1 MPQRWPITYE
11 DVVAARQRIRPY
23 LPPTALRRYAE
34 LDRAIG
40 AGLRVLVKHENHQPT
55 NSFKVRNALSALTV
69 LPPEQRSRGVIAA
82 SRGNHG
88 QGLAWAGQILGIP
101 VVICVPE
108 GNNPEKNAA
117 IRGFG
122 AELVIE
128 GHDYDASIEV
138 ARRLIAERGL
148 CEIHATNNAEIIA
161 GAGTITLE
169 ILERVGDRPLDALVF
184 SVGGG
189 SQAVGAMPVVEA
201 LRPGLPIYA
210 VQAAGAAAQHDSWH
224 ARERLVSESADT
236 IADGLAT
243 GGTYDLTFE
252 ALRDGLTDFI
262 TVSEAEIAEAIRIC
276 LRTTNNLVEGA
287 GAAGLAGLITLRDRL
302 EGQTVAIVFS
312 GGNIDEGTLRRILN
326 REV

>member
-1 MPQRWPITYE
+1 MPRGWPITYE
-11 DVVAARQRIRPY
+11 DVVAARERIRPHV
-23 LPPTALRRYAE
+23 PATPLRRYVE
-34 LDRAIG
+34 LDRAVG
-40 AGLRVLVKHENHQPT
+40 AGVRVLVKHENHQPT
-55 NSFKVRNALSALTV
+55 NSFKVRNALSALTA
-69 LPPEQRSRGVIAA
+69 LSQEQRSRGVIAA

-88 QGLAWAGQILGIP
+88 QGLAWAGQLLGIP

-128 GHDYDASIEV
+128 GRDYDASIEV

-148 CEIHATNNAEIIA
+148 CEIHATNNADIIS

-169 ILERVGDRPLDALVF
+169 ILEQVGDTRLDALVF

-201 LRPGLPIYA
+201 LRPRLPIYA

-224 ARERLVSESADT
+224 AGERLESKSADT

-243 GGTYDLTFE
+243 RTTYDSTFK
-252 ALRDGLTDFI
+252 ALRDGLTDFV
-262 TVSEAEIAEAIRIC
+262 TVSEAEIAEAVRIC

-287 GAAGLAGLITLRDRL
+287 GAVGLAGLIKLRGRL
-302 EGQTVAIVFS
+302 ERQTAAIVFS
-312 GGNIDEGTLRRILN
+312 GGNIDEDTLRRILN
-326 REV
+326 HEV